1 MKLRLQYFHNAR
13 KTHDRSDNELPLHG
27 PLVPKCGKRLT
38 QRGTTE
44 NEDATV
50 WQLVGDDG
58 KPEANFLYD
67 PMNQTL
73 TMLTKDFKR
82 IESKLNYTLK
92 RTSKKQ

>member
-1 MKLRLQYFHNAR
+1 MTYLEAEKGKDVTFE
-13 KTHDRSDNELPLHG
+13 SI
-27 PLVPKCGKRLT
+27 GKRLT

-44 NEDATV
+44 DGDATV

-58 KPEANFLYD
+58 KPEANLLYD

-82 IESKLNYTLK
+82 IDSKLNYTLK
-92 RTSKKQ
+92 RTNKKQ